1 MDTVTQVDY
10 DILVNKLIDA
20 NESIENLSKQYYDL
34 RNENAELKKD
44 LARARYSNESIW
56 KLDWTAS
63 NKLMQVFCKDRVT
76 VAVPEVRL
84 PYLL

>member
-56 KLDWTAS
+56 KVRYD
-63 NKLMQVFCKDRVT
+63 KLREALRIV
-76 VAVPEVRL
+76 
-84 PYLL
+84 